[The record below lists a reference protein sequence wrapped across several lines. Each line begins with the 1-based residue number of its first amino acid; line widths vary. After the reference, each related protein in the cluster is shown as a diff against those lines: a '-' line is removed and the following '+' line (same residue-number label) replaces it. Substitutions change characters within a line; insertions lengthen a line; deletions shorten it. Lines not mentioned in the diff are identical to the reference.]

1 MARTKHPVFISL
13 EAIPEAEL
21 SYLPKLC
28 EEPNELFPKVT
39 RSFLECLAAGKVTI
53 ENLGVHLQAL
63 EAIAINHEEAVALAI
78 TAYEHASVLG
88 LTDLQHGTW
97 FYNLMLVGCDPNAVR
112 QALQYGHDL
121 RDLGFA
127 KTPKLLA
134 RKVARRFHSRYSPQ
148 TAQ

>member
-1 MARTKHPVFISL
+1 MARTNKPIFISL
-13 EAIPEAEL
+13 EDIPKGEQG
-21 SYLPKLC
+21 YWTKLC
-28 EEPNELFPKVT
+28 EEPNEHFQKAT
-39 RSFLECLAAGKVTI
+39 QDFLKYLAAGKATT
-53 ENLGVHLQAL
+53 EKLNLHFQEL
-63 EAIAINHEEAVALAI
+63 EATNMPSQEAVALAI

-88 LTDLQHGTW
+88 LTDLQHDTW

-121 RDLGFA
+121 RDRGFA

-134 RKVARRFHSRYSPQ
+134 RKVAKRFHARHSPQ